1 MQALQ
6 AKTIIE
12 PLKAE
17 LIQRV
22 ATLKDQGI
30 QPRMVTFLVESDD
43 ASAAYAKVK
52 GRLAEKLGVTY
63 DFISLEA
70 STSTAELVQVIK
82 DKNADPN
89 IHGVMVEM
97 PLPKH
102 IDEQAVIEAVAPE
115 KDLDGLHPLNLGYL
129 LKGTPK
135 MIPNTALSAL
145 RLIEASGI
153 EIAGKQAVVIG
164 RSNIV
169 GKPLS
174 QLLLSRH
181 ATVTV
186 CHSHTK
192 DLTAITQAAD
202 ILCVAIGKPHFIQAD
217 MVKEGAV
224 VIDIGTNYDEKGKV
238 SGDVDF
244 EALESKEGFLTP
256 VPGGVGPLTTTLI
269 FDQLIHAIETR
280 VKNEWCPRPVSLGL
294 AINQIH

>member
-6 AKTIIE
+6 AKTITE
-12 PLKAE
+12 PLKAD
-17 LIQRV
+17 LSQRV
-22 ATLKDQGI
+22 AALKDQGI

-63 DFISLEA
+63 DFISLKEA
-70 STSTAELVQVIK
+70 TSTEELVQAIK
-82 DKNADPN
+82 EKNADPN
-89 IHGVMVEM
+89 VHGVMVEM

-102 IDEQAVIEAVAPE
+102 INEQAVIEAIAPE

-202 ILCVAIGKPHFIQAD
+202 ILCVAIGKSHFIQAD

-244 EALESKEGFLTP
+244 EALESKAGFLTP

-269 FDQLIHAIETR
+269 FDQLIRAIETR
-280 VKNEWCPRPVSLGL
+280 VMNE
-294 AINQIH
+294 

>member
-6 AKTIIE
+6 AKTITE
-12 PLKAE
+12 PLKAD
-17 LIQRV
+17 LSQRV
-22 ATLKDQGI
+22 AALKDQGI

-63 DFISLEA
+63 DFISLKEA
-70 STSTAELVQVIK
+70 TSTEELVQAIK
-82 DKNADPN
+82 EKNADPN
-89 IHGVMVEM
+89 VHGVMVEM

-102 IDEQAVIEAVAPE
+102 INEQAVIEAIAPE

-192 DLTAITQAAD
+192 DLTAITRAAD

-244 EALESKEGFLTP
+244 EALESKQGWLTP

-280 VKNEWCPRPVSLGL
+280 VMNE
-294 AINQIH
+294 

>member
-6 AKTIIE
+6 AKTITE
-12 PLKAE
+12 PLKAD
-17 LIQRV
+17 LSQRV
-22 ATLKDQGI
+22 AALKDQGI

-52 GRLAEKLGVTY
+52 GRLAEKLGVIY
-63 DFISLEA
+63 DFISLKE
-70 STSTAELVQVIK
+70 STSTGELVQAIK
-82 DKNADPN
+82 EKNADPN

-102 IDEQAVIEAVAPE
+102 IDEQAVIEAIAPE

-192 DLTAITQAAD
+192 DLTAISQAAD

-244 EALESKEGFLTP
+244 EALESKQGFLTP

-269 FDQLIHAIETR
+269 FDQLIRAIETR
-280 VKNEWCPRPVSLGL
+280 VINE
-294 AINQIH
+294 

>member
-280 VKNEWCPRPVSLGL
+280 VKNE
-294 AINQIH
+294 

>member
-6 AKTIIE
+6 AKTITE
-12 PLKAE
+12 PLKAD
-17 LIQRV
+17 LSQRV
-22 ATLKDQGI
+22 AALKDQGI

-63 DFISLEA
+63 DFISLKEA
-70 STSTAELVQVIK
+70 TSTEELVQAIK
-82 DKNADPN
+82 EKNADPN
-89 IHGVMVEM
+89 VHGVMVEM

-102 IDEQAVIEAVAPE
+102 INEQAVIEAIAPE

-202 ILCVAIGKPHFIQAD
+202 ILCVAIGKSHFIQAD

-244 EALESKEGFLTP
+244 EALESKAGFLTP

-269 FDQLIHAIETR
+269 FDQLIRAIETR
-280 VKNEWCPRPVSLGL
+280 VMNEWCPRPVSLGL
-294 AINQIH
+294 AINQVH

>member
-6 AKTIIE
+6 ANSITE

-17 LIQRV
+17 LSLRV
-22 ATLKDQGI
+22 AALIVQVM

-63 DFISLEA
+63 DFISLKEA
-70 STSTAELVQVIK
+70 TSTAELVQAIK
-82 DKNADPN
+82 EKNADPN

-102 IDEQAVIEAVAPE
+102 IDEQAVIEAIAPE

-192 DLTAITQAAD
+192 DLTAITRAAD

-244 EALESKEGFLTP
+244 EALESKQGWLTP

-280 VKNEWCPRPVSLGL
+280 VMNE
-294 AINQIH
+294 

>member
-6 AKTIIE
+6 AKTITE

-17 LIQRV
+17 LSQRV
-22 ATLKDQGI
+22 AALKDQGI

-63 DFISLEA
+63 DFISLKEA
-70 STSTAELVQVIK
+70 TSTAELVQAIK
-82 DKNADPN
+82 EKNADPN

-102 IDEQAVIEAVAPE
+102 IDEQAVIEAIAPE

-192 DLTAITQAAD
+192 DLTDITRAAD

-244 EALESKEGFLTP
+244 EALESKQGWLTP

-280 VKNEWCPRPVSLGL
+280 VMNEWCPRPVSLGL

>member
-6 AKTIIE
+6 AKTITE
-12 PLKAE
+12 PLKAD
-17 LIQRV
+17 LSQRV
-22 ATLKDQGI
+22 AALKDQGI

-63 DFISLEA
+63 DFISLKEA
-70 STSTAELVQVIK
+70 TSTEELVQAIK
-82 DKNADPN
+82 EKNADPN
-89 IHGVMVEM
+89 VHGVMVEM
-97 PLPKH
+97 PLSKH
-102 IDEQAVIEAVAPE
+102 INEQAVIEAIAPE

-202 ILCVAIGKPHFIQAD
+202 ILCVAIGKSHFIQAD

-244 EALESKEGFLTP
+244 EALESKAGFLTP

-269 FDQLIHAIETR
+269 FDQLIRAIETR
-280 VKNEWCPRPVSLGL
+280 VMNE
-294 AINQIH
+294 

>member
-17 LIQRV
+17 LSKRV
-22 ATLKDQGI
+22 AALKDQGI

-63 DFISLEA
+63 DFISLKE
-70 STSTAELVQVIK
+70 STSTGELVQAIK
-82 DKNADPN
+82 EKNGDPN

-102 IDEQAVIEAVAPE
+102 IDEQAVIEAIAPE

-135 MIPNTALSAL
+135 MVPNTALSAL

-202 ILCVAIGKPHFIQAD
+202 ILCVAIGKPHFIQTD

-244 EALESKEGFLTP
+244 ESLESKQGWLTP

-269 FDQLIHAIETR
+269 FDQLIRAIETR
-280 VKNEWCPRPVSLGL
+280 VMNE
-294 AINQIH
+294 

>member
-102 IDEQAVIEAVAPE
+102 IDEQAVMEAVAPE

-280 VKNEWCPRPVSLGL
+280 VKNE
-294 AINQIH
+294 

>member
-6 AKTIIE
+6 AKTITE
-12 PLKAE
+12 PLKAD
-17 LIQRV
+17 LSQRV
-22 ATLKDQGI
+22 AALKDQGI

-63 DFISLEA
+63 DFISLKEA
-70 STSTAELVQVIK
+70 TSTEELVQAIK
-82 DKNADPN
+82 EKNADPN
-89 IHGVMVEM
+89 VHGVMVEM

-102 IDEQAVIEAVAPE
+102 INEQAVIEAIAPE

-202 ILCVAIGKPHFIQAD
+202 ILCVAIGKSHFIQAD

-244 EALESKEGFLTP
+244 EALESKASFLTP

-269 FDQLIHAIETR
+269 FDQLIRAIETR
-280 VKNEWCPRPVSLGL
+280 VMNE
-294 AINQIH
+294 

>member
-6 AKTIIE
+6 AKTITE

-17 LIQRV
+17 LSQRV
-22 ATLKDQGI
+22 AALKDQGI

-63 DFISLEA
+63 DFISLKEA
-70 STSTAELVQVIK
+70 TSTAELVQAIK
-82 DKNADPN
+82 EKNADPN

-102 IDEQAVIEAVAPE
+102 IDEQAVIEAIAPE

-192 DLTAITQAAD
+192 DLTAITRAAD
-202 ILCVAIGKPHFIQAD
+202 TLCVAIGKPHFIQAD

-244 EALESKEGFLTP
+244 EALESKQGWLTP

-280 VKNEWCPRPVSLGL
+280 VMNEWCPRPVSLGL

>member
-6 AKTIIE
+6 AKTITE
-12 PLKAE
+12 PLKAD
-17 LIQRV
+17 LSQRV
-22 ATLKDQGI
+22 AALKSQGI
-30 QPRMVTFLVESDD
+30 QPRMVTFLVESDN

-52 GRLAEKLGVTY
+52 GRLAEKLGVIY
-63 DFISLEA
+63 DFISLEE
-70 STSTAELVQVIK
+70 STSTGELVQAIK
-82 DKNADPN
+82 EKNADPN

-102 IDEQAVIEAVAPE
+102 IDEQAVIEAIAPE

-135 MIPNTALSAL
+135 MVPNTALSAL

-202 ILCVAIGKPHFIQAD
+202 ILCVAIGKHHFIQAD

-244 EALESKEGFLTP
+244 EALESKQGWLTP

-269 FDQLIHAIETR
+269 FDQLIRAIEKR
-280 VKNEWCPRPVSLGL
+280 VMNEWCPRPVSLGL